1 MVGHSVGAD
10 VGEHCGVDVV
20 GACLAGWVG
29 EVERVEA
36 WVYGEVEHLGWAVG
50 TSEGGVIGDPELYF
64 TLSRASHCTVDS
76 DRDHNLPIASRDL

>member
-1 MVGHSVGAD
+1 LVGHCVGAD

-20 GACLAGWVG
+20 GAGLADWVG

-50 TSEGGVIGDPELYF
+50 TSEGGVVGDPELYF
-64 TLSRASHCTVDS
+64 ALSRASHGAVDS